1 MEQAEVLIMNVLRW
15 MDLDELMEEDLYDAI
30 DHGELVGRLVNMMC
44 IQLGCPIEFHRIIV
58 QAAYL
63 HDIGKLKLSKNL
75 YGRDKNALQIE
86 EARYMRMHAK
96 LGADMLRECGYCEEI
111 CRAVYHHHENFDG
124 SGYPENLAG
133 EEIPLEARILK
144 VCDVFAAL
152 ISDRPYRK
160 GFDMDKALELM
171 IEDHKVFDMKIFL
184 EFLKIYNS
192 NAFKNIVEFSRHINS
207 KKRYIQK

>member
-1 MEQAEVLIMNVLRW
+1 MEQAEVLIMNILRW
-15 MDLDELMEEDLYDAI
+15 TDLDELMEEDLYDAI
-30 DHGELVGRLVNMMC
+30 DHGELVGRLANMMC
-44 IQLGCPIEFHRIIV
+44 IQLGCPIEFQRIIV

-86 EARYMRMHAK
+86 EAKYMRMHAK
-96 LGADMLRECGYCEEI
+96 LGADMLRKCGYCEEI
-111 CRAVYHHHENFDG
+111 CLAVYHHHENYDG
-124 SGYPENLAG
+124 SGYPENLEG
-133 EEIPLEARILK
+133 KEIPLTARILK

-152 ISDRPYRK
+152 ISDRPYRR

>member
-44 IQLGCPIEFHRIIV
+44 IQLGCPVEFQRIIV
-58 QAAYL
+58 QSAYL

-96 LGADMLRECGYCEEI
+96 LGADMLRQCGYCEEI
-111 CRAVYHHHENFDG
+111 CRAVYHHHENYDG
-124 SGYPENLAG
+124 TGYPRNLVATD
-133 EEIPLEARILK
+133 IPEGARMLRL
-144 VCDVFAAL
+144 VDAF
-152 ISDRPYRK
+152 ISLTSDKAYRK
-160 GFDMDKALELM
+160 AFDKQTAVELM
-171 IEDHKVFDMKIFL
+171 IEEVKNFDMKYFL
-184 EFLKIYNS
+184 AFLKMIHEIDVDEVI
-192 NAFKNIVEFSRHINS
+192 AFEKLEVDI
-207 KKRYIQK
+207 

>member
-1 MEQAEVLIMNVLRW
+1 MEQAEVLIMNILRW

-44 IQLGCPIEFHRIIV
+44 LQLGYPIEFQRVIV

-86 EARYMRMHAK
+86 EAKYMRMHAK
-96 LGADMLRECGYCEEI
+96 LGADMLRQCGYCEDI
-111 CRAVYHHHENFDG
+111 CLAVYHHHENYDG
-124 SGYPENLAG
+124 SGYPENLEG
-133 EEIPLEARILK
+133 ENIPLTARILK

-152 ISDRPYRK
+152 ISDRPYRR
-160 GFDMDKALELM
+160 GFEMDKALELM

-192 NAFKNIVEFSRHINS
+192 NAFKNIVEFSKHINS
-207 KKRYIQK
+207 KKRYTQK